1 MSVARDESVPVEV
14 RKKAIFWAGQGGAPV
29 KDLASL
35 YDSLQPETLK
45 EHMIFVLSQRDE
57 RAATDK
63 LLSIVR
69 SDSDSRMRK
78 KALFWLAQKDDPEIT
93 KVISNL
99 VSQP

>member
-1 MSVARDESVPVEV
+1 M
-14 RKKAIFWAGQGGAPV
+14 
-29 KDLASL
+29 
-35 YDSLQPETLK
+35 
-45 EHMIFVLSQRDE
+45 LSQRDE